1 MGSESIALNQRAI
14 DSEAIRVRGIIV
26 SVKSNKLVKIIETK
40 QPKLLKLDLKPFF
53 GFQSRFFSL
62 LVGYNI

>member
-1 MGSESIALNQRAI
+1 MGSESIALNQRAV

-26 SVKSNKLVKIIETK
+26 SVKSNHLVKIIETK

-53 GFQSRFFSL
+53 WFSKPVFFATSGL
-62 LVGYNI
+62 